1 MNIAIATTEFVNE
14 NNFHGGLANYTYKL
28 AKWLVLNDNTVTVF
42 LPVNSNQQEQTIDYE
57 GITLIKVPITD
68 NQWHYKYK
76 FEKLGLSFLMNK
88 KKYYRMYFEELS
100 KCMNASILKQHRFS
114 KFHIV
119 QYPNNGGMA
128 FDCPTQIPSII
139 RLSGLTAKSH
149 EYGGYGNTDISVF
162 EQEKFEAKGLMK
174 ASAIFCPSKMTIE
187 ITKKTVNRKFE
198 LIETPFI
205 KPALTLDDSIY
216 KRHWQNKTYI
226 LFFGSIGIIKG
237 IGTIAEIIFDLLEQ
251 QPNLHFVFVGKKLSN
266 QINNM
271 PIWDYLIDKAR
282 QHQNRIIH
290 LEPLKHHQ
298 LFPIIQHAEC
308 VVLPSRIDNF
318 PNTCIEAMANS
329 KIVIGTVGNGFDQL
343 IDDEKSGFVIP
354 VDDSLALLKTITH
367 VLNLSVTEKKIIEL
381 AAKQRTDLLHPD
393 IVLNQV
399 VDLYK
404 QTIANFKN

>member
-1 MNIAIATTEFVNE
+1 MNIALVTTEFLSE
-14 NNFHGGLANYTYKL
+14 TNFDGGLANYTYKL
-28 AKWLVLNDNTVTVF
+28 AKWLVKNNHNVTVF
-42 LPVNSNQQEQTIDYE
+42 LTAEENDNTIFE
-57 GITLIKVPITD
+57 GIKIIKVAIPD
-68 NQWHYKYK
+68 LRWQYKYK
-76 FEKLGLSFLMNK
+76 FEKFKLSFLINK
-88 KKYYRMYFEELS
+88 KKYFLLEFEA
-100 KCMNASILKQHRFS
+100 NAKFINKSIEFENKKNLFDIIHYP
-114 KFHIV
+114 HI
-119 QYPNNGGMA
+119 
-128 FDCPTQIPSII
+128 
-139 RLSGLTAKSH
+139 SGLALYCPKHIPNSVRISSSTKLCQ
-149 EYGGYGNTDISVF
+149 ELGGYGNSDLSAIM
-162 EQEKFEAKGLMK
+162 QEKIETK
-174 ASAIFCPSKMTIE
+174 AMQKATTVFGPSKMVAS
-187 ITKKTVNRKFE
+187 ITEKLIHKKIQI
-198 LIETPFI
+198 IETPYTQPT
-205 KPALTLDDSIY
+205 KALDDSIY
-216 KRHWQNKTYI
+216 KKHLQNKTYI
-226 LFFGSIGIIKG
+226 LFFGSIGLIKG
-237 IGTIAEIIFDLLEQ
+237 IGTIAEIIFDLLKQ

-271 PIWDYLIDKAR
+271 PIWDYLIDKAK

-290 LEPLKHHQ
+290 IEPLKHHQ

-354 VDDSLALLKTITH
+354 VDDSLALLKTIIH
-367 VLNLSVTEKKIIEL
+367 VLNLSEAEKTIIEL